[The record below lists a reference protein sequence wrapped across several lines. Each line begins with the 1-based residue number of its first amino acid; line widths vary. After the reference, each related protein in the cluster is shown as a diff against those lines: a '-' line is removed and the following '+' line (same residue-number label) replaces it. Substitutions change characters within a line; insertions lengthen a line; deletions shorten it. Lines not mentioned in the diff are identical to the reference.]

1 MSMASFAEL
10 SLTQFLETHCDER
23 NLWLFVHIPK
33 TAGSSLSTEISRE
46 LTPYRNIHI
55 DSTEKGVEHAV
66 QVQNAVNRFIA
77 ESGSRNFRSA
87 SGHIDINHVNQIRGA
102 VPAARTFT
110 FLRHPVKRLISD
122 FRYQR
127 TPLHPPYKEF
137 IERFPTIESYVTSEI
152 SQNRMYRTLV
162 RDETV
167 ALQEGLDQ
175 IANDFTFVGTL
186 EMYPMSFNILF
197 RLFGLDLMPGD
208 HKRATPQTEH
218 NAIEDTPELRNRI
231 LAANSLDMA
240 LYRHFAEMLRA
251 RREQWIEIR
260 KGQRAPHAGTA
271 AVAAGH

>member
-1 MSMASFAEL
+1 MSMASFAGL
-10 SLTQFLETHCDER
+10 SLAEFLESHRDEQ

-55 DSTEKGVEHAV
+55 DSNEKGVEHAV

-77 ESGSRNFRSA
+77 ESGSGKFRSA
-87 SGHIDINHVNQIRGA
+87 SGHINISHVDQIHHA
-102 VPAARTFT
+102 VPAAKTFT

-127 TPLHPPYKEF
+127 TPLHPPHKEF

-162 RDETV
+162 RDETMP
-167 ALQEGLDQ
+167 LQEGIDQ
-175 IANDFTFVGTL
+175 IARDLTFVGTL

-197 RLFGLDLMPGD
+197 RLFGMDLMPGD

-218 NAIEDTPELRNRI
+218 NAVDDTPELRNRI
-231 LAANSLDMA
+231 LAVNALDVA

-251 RREQWIEIR
+251 RREQWIEMR
-260 KGQRAPHAGTA
+260 KGRRAPQTDAA
-271 AVAAGH
+271 AVGGSH

>member
-10 SLTQFLETHCDER
+10 SLTKFLESHRDEQ

-55 DSTEKGVEHAV
+55 DSNEKGVEYAT

-77 ESGSRNFRSA
+77 DSGTRNFRSA
-87 SGHIDINHVNQIRGA
+87 SGHINISHVNQIRGA
-102 VPAARTFT
+102 VPAAKTFT

-137 IERFPTIESYVTSEI
+137 IERFPTIESYVTSEM

-167 ALQEGLDQ
+167 PLQEGLDQ
-175 IANDFTFVGTL
+175 IANDFGFIGTL

-197 RLFGLDLMPGD
+197 QLFGLDLMPGD
-208 HKRATPQTEH
+208 HKRPTPETEH
-218 NAIEDTPELRNRI
+218 NAVEDTPELRNRI
-231 LAANSLDMA
+231 LAVNALDMA

-251 RREQWIEIR
+251 RRDQWIEMR
-260 KGQRAPHAGTA
+260 RAHRPPQAEAA
-271 AVAAGH
+271 AVASGN

>member
-1 MSMASFAEL
+1 MASFAEL
-10 SLTQFLETHCDER
+10 SLAKFLESHCDEQ

-55 DSTEKGVEHAV
+55 DSNEKGVEHGV

-77 ESGSRNFRSA
+77 DSSTRSFRSA
-87 SGHIDINHVNQIRGA
+87 SGHITISHVSQIRDA

-127 TPLHPPYKEF
+127 TSLHPPYQEF
-137 IERFPTIESYVTSEI
+137 IEKFPTIESYVASEI

-167 ALQEGLDQ
+167 PLREGLDQ
-175 IANDFTFVGTL
+175 IANDLTFVGTL

-197 RLFGLDLMPGD
+197 RLFGLDLMPED
-208 HKRATPQTEH
+208 HKRPTPKTEH
-218 NAIEDTPELRNRI
+218 NAVEDTPELRNRI
-231 LAANSLDMA
+231 LAVNALDMA

-251 RREQWIEIR
+251 RREQWVEMR
-260 KGQRAPHAGTA
+260 KGQHAPQAEPA
-271 AVAAGH
+271 AVAARN

>member
-1 MSMASFAEL
+1 MSMASFADL
-10 SLTQFLETHCDER
+10 SLAKFLERQRDER

-55 DSTEKGVEHAV
+55 DSNEKNVEYAM

-77 ESGSRNFRSA
+77 DSGTRNFRSA
-87 SGHIDINHVNQIRGA
+87 SGHINIDHVNQIRRA
-102 VPAARTFT
+102 LPAAKTFT
-110 FLRHPVKRLISD
+110 FLRHPVKRLVSD

-127 TPLHPPYKEF
+127 TPLHPPYEEF
-137 IERFPTIESYVTSEI
+137 IERFPTIESYVASEV

-162 RDETV
+162 RDEAV
-167 ALQEGLDQ
+167 PLQEGLDQ

-197 RLFGLDLMPGD
+197 RLFGLDLMPED

-218 NAIEDTPELRNRI
+218 NAVEDTPELRNRI
-231 LAANSLDMA
+231 VAVNSLDMA

-251 RREQWIEIR
+251 RREQWIEMR
-260 KGQRAPHAGTA
+260 KGQRSPQAEAS
-271 AVAAGH
+271 AVASSN

>member
-1 MSMASFAEL
+1 MASFAGL
-10 SLTQFLETHCDER
+10 SLAEFLESHRDEQ

-55 DSTEKGVEHAV
+55 DSNEKGVEHAV

-77 ESGSRNFRSA
+77 ESGSGKFRSA
-87 SGHIDINHVNQIRGA
+87 SGHINISHVDQIHHA
-102 VPAARTFT
+102 VPAAKTFT

-127 TPLHPPYKEF
+127 TPLHPPHKEF

-162 RDETV
+162 RDETMP
-167 ALQEGLDQ
+167 LQEGIDQ
-175 IANDFTFVGTL
+175 IARDLTFVGTL

-197 RLFGLDLMPGD
+197 RLFGMDLMPGD

-218 NAIEDTPELRNRI
+218 NAVDDTPELRNRI
-231 LAANSLDMA
+231 LAVNALDMA

-251 RREQWIEIR
+251 RREQWIEMR
-260 KGQRAPHAGTA
+260 KAQRPAQAEAA
-271 AVAAGH
+271 AVAGSH